1 MIQEERLAVSSVP
14 QGFDEVWPRAFPVAE
29 LRAWLGDEAD
39 ELLRDVVTRQVN
51 RPLWD
56 LVDRGGKR
64 WRAIVCWLSYRA
76 AGGAARGD
84 AVPPAALFQVVEL
97 LHNASLAIDDI
108 EDAATER
115 RGGPPVHL
123 AHGLPVALNAANAAY
138 FRALAVL
145 RGILPDAARLR
156 ALDMLGDE
164 MFAAHLGQALDLSL
178 GATAKLG
185 VGLEEKHYVALV
197 RAKTGAL
204 IRIAARLGAIA
215 ADAPEPVE
223 RALADWAGHLGV
235 AYQIRDDA
243 EDIAE
248 GSTDLEACRMTYPLL
263 LALASP
269 DPADALRLREQLG
282 DAKPGKAAR
291 RARDEIFTRLRVV
304 ERSLDAAREAANRA
318 TLALATLPAG
328 ESRAAMIELT
338 LRLAEIP

>member
-1 MIQEERLAVSSVP
+1 MRMIPERAPATTAVSLDA
-14 QGFDEVWPRAFPVAE
+14 FHDVWPRAFPIEELRRLLGEHADALVAE
-29 LRAWLGDEAD
+29 VLA
-39 ELLRDVVTRQVN
+39 RQVN
-51 RPLWD
+51 APVWT
-56 LVDRGGKR
+56 LVERGGKR
-64 WRAIVCWLSYRA
+64 WRTTIGRLAYRV
-76 AGGAARGD
+76 AGGAAPEPEPVFE
-84 AVPPAALFQVVEL
+84 VPEL

-269 DPADALRLREQLG
+269 DPADARRLREQLG

-304 ERSLDAAREAANRA
+304 ERSLEAAREAANRA
-318 TLALATLPAG
+318 TLALAALPAG